1 MGISSS
7 PKYSVSEKLPF
18 VVNTWLATDSP
29 ASVTGS
35 GLLKPRS
42 VRVSKPKAT
51 LIGPAGSSTTGPVT
65 MPKKPLVW
73 NSDVAKVLW
82 RR

>member
-1 MGISSS
+1 MI
-7 PKYSVSEKLPF
+7 EKLPF

-51 LIGPAGSSTTGPVT
+51 FTGPAGSSVTGPVT
-65 MPKKPLVW
+65 TPEKPLVW
-73 NSDVAKVLW
+73 NSEVAKVFW
-82 RR
+82 RM